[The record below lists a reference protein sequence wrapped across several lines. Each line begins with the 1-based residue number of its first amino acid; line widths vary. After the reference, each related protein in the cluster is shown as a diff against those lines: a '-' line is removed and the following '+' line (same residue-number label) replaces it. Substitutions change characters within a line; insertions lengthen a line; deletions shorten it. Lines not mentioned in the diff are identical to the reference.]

1 MPPNISQQTA
11 LFRVQRAVLW
21 QGQQSGRQVRFPATT
36 PKNRRKFWPLLFPH
50 TGPGSEPISPASRS
64 PPLLI
69 IPMAPRCLSAGI
81 TLMKCI
87 HPFPPA
93 ICLAASCPFRAC
105 SQTSAVT
112 PTKERRKSWPGIQ
125 WPKEEGLPGAI
136 PQLECHAPC
145 ISWPSG
151 TRAGAR
157 DTLQVPTGEPL
168 VQKTILDR
176 GLQTGVLDPK
186 DCTGR
191 HRPDPER
198 GGLTPKGPQI
208 LRDLKGV
215 VQMQN
220 KT

>member
-1 MPPNISQQTA
+1 
-11 LFRVQRAVLW
+11 
-21 QGQQSGRQVRFPATT
+21 
-36 PKNRRKFWPLLFPH
+36 
-50 TGPGSEPISPASRS
+50 
-64 PPLLI
+64 
-69 IPMAPRCLSAGI
+69 MAPRCLSAGI

-145 ISWPSG
+145 ISWPSW

-157 DTLQVPTGEPL
+157 DTLQVPTGEAL

-176 GLQTGVLDPK
+176 GLQTGVLEPK
-186 DCTGR
+186 DHTGR